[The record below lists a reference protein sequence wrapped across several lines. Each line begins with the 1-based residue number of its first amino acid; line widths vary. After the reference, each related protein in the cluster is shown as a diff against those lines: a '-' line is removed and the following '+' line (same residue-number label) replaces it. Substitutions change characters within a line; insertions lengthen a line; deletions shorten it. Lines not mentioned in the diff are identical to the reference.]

1 MRKVELRMNEQKKY
15 DVIKELVDHNGNKNR
30 ACKKLGL
37 SKRQINRLI
46 IIYKEKGKAGFVHG
60 NRTHKPINALN
71 KSISENIILLY
82 KKKYYDFNF
91 NHFKDFLEEY
101 ENIKVSYYF
110 IYKTLTNA
118 GILSPRAR
126 KKTKRAFVK
135 NKLLKQKIISN
146 SMDEKKINQI
156 VDHEIA
162 LEDSHPRGE
171 KPKYFG
177 EIIEMDGSHHLWFG
191 NKKSCLHLAVDKA
204 TNNVLGAYFDYQ
216 ETLNDYYHIFHQILT
231 NYGIPYK
238 FLTDNRTV
246 FTYNLLKEDNKTSD
260 KDVLTQ
266 FGYACMQLGVDL
278 ETTSVSQAKGLI
290 ERDNGTFQGRLIQ
303 ELRLNNITT
312 IQQANNYL
320 LNTFVP
326 NFNKKFAVDYQ
337 KFKTV
342 FEQSP
347 SQEKI
352 NYTLAVLTPRK
363 IDNGNSIKYYGKYYQ
378 PYLNNE
384 LKCFLPKTE
393 CLVIKAFDG
402 DLLVSIGEQILQLK
416 ELSRNEKFSKNFDQV
431 EEVKE
436 KKKYIP
442 PMSHPYK
449 LESFLKQMAKAH
461 NNHKYA

>member
-1 MRKVELRMNEQKKY
+1 
-15 DVIKELVDHNGNKNR
+15 
-30 ACKKLGL
+30 
-37 SKRQINRLI
+37 
-46 IIYKEKGKAGFVHG
+46 
-60 NRTHKPINALN
+60 
-71 KSISENIILLY
+71 
-82 KKKYYDFNF
+82 
-91 NHFKDFLEEY
+91 
-101 ENIKVSYYF
+101 
-110 IYKTLTNA
+110 
-118 GILSPRAR
+118 
-126 KKTKRAFVK
+126 
-135 NKLLKQKIISN
+135 
-146 SMDEKKINQI
+146 
-156 VDHEIA
+156 
-162 LEDSHPRGE
+162 
-171 KPKYFG
+171 
-177 EIIEMDGSHHLWFG
+177 
-191 NKKSCLHLAVDKA
+191 
-204 TNNVLGAYFDYQ
+204 
-216 ETLNDYYHIFHQILT
+216 
-231 NYGIPYK
+231 
-238 FLTDNRTV
+238 
-246 FTYNLLKEDNKTSD
+246 
-260 KDVLTQ
+260 
-266 FGYACMQLGVDL
+266 MQLGVDL

-337 KFKTV
+337 KFETV

>member
-1 MRKVELRMNEQKKY
+1 
-15 DVIKELVDHNGNKNR
+15 
-30 ACKKLGL
+30 
-37 SKRQINRLI
+37 
-46 IIYKEKGKAGFVHG
+46 
-60 NRTHKPINALN
+60 
-71 KSISENIILLY
+71 
-82 KKKYYDFNF
+82 
-91 NHFKDFLEEY
+91 
-101 ENIKVSYYF
+101 
-110 IYKTLTNA
+110 
-118 GILSPRAR
+118 
-126 KKTKRAFVK
+126 
-135 NKLLKQKIISN
+135 
-146 SMDEKKINQI
+146 
-156 VDHEIA
+156 
-162 LEDSHPRGE
+162 
-171 KPKYFG
+171 
-177 EIIEMDGSHHLWFG
+177 
-191 NKKSCLHLAVDKA
+191 
-204 TNNVLGAYFDYQ
+204 
-216 ETLNDYYHIFHQILT
+216 
-231 NYGIPYK
+231 
-238 FLTDNRTV
+238 
-246 FTYNLLKEDNKTSD
+246 
-260 KDVLTQ
+260 
-266 FGYACMQLGVDL
+266 MQLGVDL

-312 IQQANNYL
+312 IQHANNYL

-337 KFKTV
+337 KFETV

-416 ELSRNEKFSKNFDQV
+416 QLSRNEKFSKNFDQV